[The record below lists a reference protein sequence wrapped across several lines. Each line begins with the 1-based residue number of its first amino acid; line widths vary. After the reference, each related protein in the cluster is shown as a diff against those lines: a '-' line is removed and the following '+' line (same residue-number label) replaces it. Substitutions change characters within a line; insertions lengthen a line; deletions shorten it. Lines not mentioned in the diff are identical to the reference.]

1 MSKSKKIKSAE
12 LIQQF
17 KHLFKCPI
25 CQSTIAVSELKSFKC
40 KNNHTFDFTKQGYLN
55 LMVQQSNSH
64 YDKTLFEYRHHLIVK
79 TDFFSPL
86 QKLITDIIH
95 KEKFADDR
103 KSLTILDVGCGEGSH
118 LARIL
123 SQDGLERFTGFGLDI
138 AKDGILQASKNYEG
152 HVWLVG
158 DLAKSPFADLS
169 FQVLLN
175 ILSPSNY
182 KEFIRL
188 LAPNGIVIKVIPRPS
203 YLKELRQFFFQKQEQ
218 EEYQNENTLTL
229 FKENFHQVERYPL
242 TYTKKL
248 QTDELRSLVN
258 MTPLTWQA
266 SEEKIEQF
274 IREYSASAI
283 TVDLEVVVGK
293 S

>member
-12 LIQQF
+12 LVQQF
-17 KHLFKCPI
+17 EHLFKCPI
-25 CQSTIAVSELKSFKC
+25 CQETIAVTELKSFKC
-40 KNNHTFDFTKQGYLN
+40 QNNHTFDFTKQGYLN
-55 LMVQQSNSH
+55 LLVQQSNSH

-95 KEKFADDR
+95 NETFEHSVQSR
-103 KSLTILDVGCGEGSH
+103 TILDIGCGEGSH
-118 LARIL
+118 LAQIL
-123 SQDGLERFTGFGLDI
+123 AQDRLEQFTGFGLDI
-138 AKDGILQASKNYEG
+138 AKDGILQAAKNYEG
-152 HVWLVG
+152 NVWLVG

-182 KEFIRL
+182 KEFRRL

-203 YLKELRQFFFQKQEQ
+203 YLKELRQFFFQKQEK
-218 EEYQNENTLTL
+218 EEYQNDNTLTL
-229 FKENFHQVERYPL
+229 FYENFHQVERHPL

-248 QTDELRSLVN
+248 NKDELRSLVN

-266 SEEKIEQF
+266 NEDKIEQF